1 MLSAERE
8 KQVLCDQY
16 LRRENGDALLMLS
29 KTLCM
34 ACDAGQTAGSVLS
47 RVILDVKVEVEGT
60 QISQMWAGSP
70 GELGEA
76 RAPALSC
83 APGSPSA
90 PLPKLATCRCLETLV
105 ATRIGKEHL
114 EGR

>member
-47 RVILDVKVEVEGT
+47 RVILDLKG
-60 QISQMWAGSP
+60 GS
-70 GELGEA
+70 
-76 RAPALSC
+76 
-83 APGSPSA
+83 
-90 PLPKLATCRCLETLV
+90 
-105 ATRIGKEHL
+105 
-114 EGR
+114 